1 LTLKRQKGANGGP
14 KSPAWRAMT
23 GSSTAGFAQS
33 IRQASVPAAM
43 GSRRQA
49 GKRAGMPPAGKSMR
63 VAPQRMECAIKGCGA
78 AKRK

>member
-1 LTLKRQKGANGGP
+1 
-14 KSPAWRAMT
+14 MT

-63 VAPQRMECAIKGCGA
+63 GAFLRMECDIKGYA